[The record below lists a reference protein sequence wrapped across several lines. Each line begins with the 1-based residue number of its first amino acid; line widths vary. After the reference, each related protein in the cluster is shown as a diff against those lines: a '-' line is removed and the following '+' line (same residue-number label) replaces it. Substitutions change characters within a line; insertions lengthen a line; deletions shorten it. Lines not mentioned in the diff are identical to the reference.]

1 MVSVYDLIN
10 RDIAC
15 ACGRTHRCDIESLRI
30 GSGVLEELPSLIPHR
45 HVLLVADANTYP
57 LCGDRVR
64 KLLGDRIER
73 VCLFDSTE
81 VLVPD
86 ERSIATLRTYMSEET
101 DLVLGIG
108 SGVINDL
115 CKYVAFSAG
124 IRSGIIATAT
134 SMDGYASSGAA
145 MIIDGMKVTYTT
157 KAPTLI
163 LGDVEILRNAPMDM
177 IRSGYADIIGK
188 YSALCDWRLSELI
201 NGEYLCP
208 YVYGIVKEMTNSI
221 RRSAAALTARDPDA
235 IGELMEALV
244 LIGACLT
251 LLSTTRPGS
260 GSEHHLSHYFE
271 ITGLL
276 EGKPCFLHGTDVG
289 YSTVV
294 TAGLR
299 ERIRGMLMPTFH
311 RRISIERRE
320 ACYRTIYGKAWSEV
334 RDLQNE
340 AKRYDTPMHA
350 LYSKHWTEVR
360 AILHECPTADEI
372 REMLTDVGFD
382 LSAFER
388 LYGKTKIENG
398 IWFAKDLKDRYSVL
412 WLYYDLFMTDEIAE
426 ALEREGRLYDVMHRA
441 VENESRA
448 VAQLACEMDRD
459 AFGRALHLLL
469 ESKLT
474 VTSACGSSGFA
485 TKKFAHSL
493 CCIECPAK
501 FVPPS
506 EAVHGGI
513 GALKAGNVLVLVSKG
528 GKTEELLPLCEI
540 AKRKGAHLIVVTAHP
555 EATLAKDADVVLRLP
570 DTPESDRY
578 GVMSTASFASTIAIF
593 DALMMGLMEARDYPL
608 SDFAL
613 IHPGGAVGKQI
624 N

>member
-1 MVSVYDLIN
+1 MVTVYDLIN
-10 RDIAC
+10 RDLIC
-15 ACGRTHRCDIESLRI
+15 SCGRTHRCDIEALRI
-30 GSGVLEELPSLIPHR
+30 GAGVLSELPTFISHR
-45 HVLLVADANTYP
+45 HILLVADANTYP

-64 KLLGDRIER
+64 ELLGDRIEA
-73 VCLFDSTE
+73 VCLFDSHE
-81 VLVPD
+81 VLVPN
-86 ERSIATLRTYMSEET
+86 EESIAALRAHMSETT

-115 CKYVAFSAG
+115 CKYVAFFAG

-157 KAPTLI
+157 NAPTLI
-163 LGDVEILRNAPMDM
+163 LGDVDILKAAPMEM

-188 YSALCDWRLSELI
+188 YSALCDWKLSELI

-208 YVYGIVKEMTNSI
+208 YVYGIVKERTDRI
-221 RRSAAALTARDPDA
+221 RRAARALTERDPDA

-276 EGKPCFLHGTDVG
+276 EDKPYFLHGTDVG
-289 YSTVV
+289 YATVV

-299 ERIRGMLMPTFH
+299 EKIRGMLMPSFH
-311 RRISIERRE
+311 RISTDLRE
-320 ACYRTIYGKAWSEV
+320 ACYRAIYGTAWGEV

-340 AKRYDTPMHA
+340 AGRYARPMA
-350 LYSKHWTEVR
+350 DVYRAKWSEVR
-360 AILHECPTADEI
+360 AILSECPTADEI

-382 LSAFER
+382 LSAFEAM
-388 LYGKTKIENG
+388 YGATKIQNG

-412 WLYYDLFMTDEIAE
+412 WLYFDLFMTEEIANE
-426 ALEREGRLYDVMHRA
+426 IVREGTLFDVMHRA
-441 VENESRA
+441 VVNESRA
-448 VAQLACEMDRD
+448 VAKLAAEMDRD
-459 AFGRALHLLL
+459 AFGKALRLLL
-469 ESKLT
+469 NSRLT

-506 EAVHGGI
+506 EAVHGGM
-513 GALKAGNVLVLVSKG
+513 GALKEGNVLLLVSKG

-555 EATLAKDADVVLRLP
+555 EAALAKDADVVLRLP

-578 GVMSTASFASTIAIF
+578 GGMSTASFAATIAIF